1 MKSRTKWIL
10 LSILIL
16 LLVLFGLQR
25 FYVYVQQDKWGGE
38 AAAIEKAK
46 QESNLVQ
53 ADKVWKSVWDKVLW
67 IVQGSNDQGQE
78 MMVWLEDGK
87 EPQKRLLS
95 EGMSEEAIIAIIN
108 QELPNAKIK
117 RLVPG
122 IYNNTLVW
130 QLFYKQQEHY
140 IYRFYDFHTGKPLA
154 DEYTLPN
161 R

>member
-1 MKSRTKWIL
+1 MQQGKWD
-10 LSILIL
+10 S
-16 LLVLFGLQR
+16 
-25 FYVYVQQDKWGGE
+25 E
-38 AAAIEKAK
+38 AAAITRAK

-53 ADKVWKSVWDKVLW
+53 VDKVWKSVWDKVVW
-67 IVQGSNDQGQE
+67 VVQGSNEQGQQT
-78 MMVWLEDGK
+78 MVWLEEGK
-87 EPQKRLLS
+87 QPQKSQLS
-95 EGMSEEAIIAIIN
+95 EGMSEDAITAIIH
-108 QELPNAKIK
+108 QELPNITIK

-140 IYRFYDFHTGKPLA
+140 IYRFYDFHSGKPLA